1 MYKFR
6 GNVPLFGASIFGMA
20 FGTHGHR
27 LMDFFT
33 GGRGWKMG
41 RAGLVRHLL
50 SSSHVSSF
58 IVF

>member
-1 MYKFR
+1 
-6 GNVPLFGASIFGMA
+6 MA
-20 FGTHGHR
+20 LADHK

-33 GGRGWKMG
+33 LGGSEGNGQG

-58 IVF
+58 IVS